1 MYGLLRVYKQRM
13 HMTATE
19 RRERESKDGPTQA
32 LTTLNERRRRAV
44 QLRLAGQT
52 LQQIRSE
59 TGLSAPTV
67 IGAYKLFLSHGW
79 SGVAIHALGRRLGQ
93 RRVLSAAEEAELH
106 CVMFEGPP
114 DAAGLGSGLWTAEVV
129 QQFAQLRFGRAP
141 RGRALTRL
149 LERAGLRLMP
159 MSERAAGH
167 PALAEWRRHRLPG
180 LVRQAR
186 QQGATVVW
194 CGQIRVAGAA
204 LPRRLLVAQTLRGST
219 AWLALPD
226 AHSIQ
231 GYSGF
236 LERLADTWPTARQ
249 LLLHGIDPRTPAL
262 IDWLQRHPDIRIE
275 ACPAG
280 PTLRRTQ
287 AAANV
292 TASQP
297 TAPPVTIDQ
306 PASTGNVPMKL
317 THLQRLEAESIHI
330 LREVVAETENPVML
344 YSVGKDSA
352 TMLHLARKAFYPSPP
367 PFPLLHVDTTWKFRD
382 MYALRERMVSESG
395 MKLLVHQNPE
405 AIERGINP
413 FDHGSQ
419 IHTDMWKTQGLKQA
433 LDKYGFDAAFGG
445 ARRDEEKSRA
455 KERIFSFRSAQ
466 HRWDPKFQRPELWNL
481 YNARMH
487 KGESIRVFPLSNWT
501 ELDIWQYIH
510 LENIPIVPLYFA
522 AERPVVER
530 DGTLIMV
537 DDERMPLKVG
547 EVPVMRKVRFR
558 TLGCY
563 PLTGAVESEAD
574 TLPAIIQEM
583 LLARTSERQGRMIDH
598 DASASMEKKKQE
610 GYF

>member
-1 MYGLLRVYKQRM
+1 MRLAEQSGAELKESPSSALL
-13 HMTATE
+13 
-19 RRERESKDGPTQA
+19 
-32 LTTLNERRRRAV
+32 TLNERRRRAV
-44 QLRLAGQT
+44 QLRLAGRT
-52 LQQIRSE
+52 LQQIRIE

-67 IGAYKLFLSHGW
+67 IGAYRLFLSQGW
-79 SGVAIHALGRRLGQ
+79 SGVAIHSLGRRSGQ
-93 RRVLSAAEEAELH
+93 RRSLTEGEESELQR
-106 CVMFEGPP
+106 VMFEAPP
-114 DAAGLGSGLWTAEVV
+114 EAVGCGFGLWTVEAVR
-129 QQFAQLRFGRAP
+129 QFAEIRFGHAP
-141 RGRALTRL
+141 QGRALSRM
-149 LERAGLRLMP
+149 LERAGLGLMS
-159 MSERAAGH
+159 MSELSDNHVGLAG
-167 PALAEWRRHRLPG
+167 WRSERLPG
-180 LVRQAR
+180 VTREAR
-186 QQGATVVW
+186 KRGATIVW
-194 CGQIRVAGAA
+194 CGQIRIGVGAS
-204 LPRRLLVAQTLRGST
+204 PRRLLVAQTLRGSVS
-219 AWLALPD
+219 WLPIPD
-226 AHSIQ
+226 ANSIQ
-231 GYSGF
+231 SYTGF
-236 LERLADTWPTARQ
+236 LQRLLATWVDARHV
-249 LLLHGIDPRTPAL
+249 LMHGVDLGTGGL
-262 IDWLQRHPDIRIE
+262 VDWLKCHPELVIE

-280 PTLRRTQ
+280 PTPRRGRPVHT
-287 AAANV
+287 AVKDVANP
-292 TASQP
+292 SMK
-297 TAPPVTIDQ
+297 IHQ
-306 PASTGNVPMKL
+306 PASTGSAPMKL

-382 MYALRERMVSESG
+382 MYALRERMVSETG
-395 MKLLVHQNPE
+395 MQLLVYQNPE

-466 HRWDPKFQRPELWNL
+466 HRWDPKFQRPELWQL
-481 YNARMH
+481 YNARIS

-501 ELDIWQYIH
+501 ELDIWQYIY

-537 DDERMPLKVG
+537 DDERMPLKAG
-547 EVPVMRKVRFR
+547 EIPVMRKVRFR